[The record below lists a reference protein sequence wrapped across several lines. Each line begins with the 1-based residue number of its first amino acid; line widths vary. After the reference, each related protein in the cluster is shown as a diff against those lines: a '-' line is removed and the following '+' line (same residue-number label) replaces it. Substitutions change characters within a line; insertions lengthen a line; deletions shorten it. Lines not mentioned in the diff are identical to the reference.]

1 MKDGYIKEGGMQ
13 FDGQDEGFVLET
25 KVAVVEL
32 GRGLRVQGVRG
43 VLALPP
49 EKRPRSRNV
58 TCHILTPSHARVCP
72 SPHLECARVQ
82 SHRFRVRIFIL

>member
-1 MKDGYIKEGGMQ
+1 MQ

-32 GRGLRVQGVRG
+32 GRGVQGVG

-49 EKRPRSRNV
+49 EKRPRSRQV
-58 TCHILTPSHARVCP
+58 T
-72 SPHLECARVQ
+72 
-82 SHRFRVRIFIL
+82 